1 MIECDYGVFHDTVL
15 VGLGIANWRT
25 NHRVVCCQS
34 EPISFFFFFF
44 LFFCWY
50 VFSVLFG
57 VLMILH
63 LFLGFCLSWGGRR

>member
-15 VGLGIANWRT
+15 VGLGFVIWCT
-25 NHRVVCCQS
+25 ILLFVCCQS
-34 EPISFFFFFF
+34 GPFFFFFFFF